1 MSVAIINLR
10 ATYVVVTI
18 VRRELLRAGVETLRS
33 ELAHCI
39 RRVPERGF
47 PRPAGAHIG
56 LGRHTPLRSRTRTC
70 EPC

>member
-1 MSVAIINLR
+1 MSVASINLH

-39 RRVPERGF
+39 RRVPEWGS
-47 PRPAGAHIG
+47 PSPLSASSTPGESTS
-56 LGRHTPLRSRTRTC
+56 GRTTAA
-70 EPC
+70 